1 VSKIVGFITLTIG
14 VTVYRGDSGPVMP
27 PAAHTGVVV
36 TATHTAGIVQTPTA
50 VIHGPPQ
57 TVTAIKPENISEYFN
72 EIRE

>member
-1 VSKIVGFITLTIG
+1 
-14 VTVYRGDSGPVMP
+14 MP